1 MTAYGKI
8 FYLKV
13 QLVNLGVGRMN
24 KLLLGVCIIIFFLS
38 STIPFGESMPANGVL
53 QVPYSTEVPTVD
65 GQWSTPSEWNHAS
78 EYRLTQGSLEQLVAY
93 FRLQNNGTHLFML
106 VDFIS
111 DQSQSGYDDLW
122 VMFDTMD
129 DGGNVPSQD
138 DYLFMCKNDS
148 IRVRQGTGQPS
159 QPGQESWGRF
169 NTQPESKYSVGF
181 SHTNDPYE
189 NQHDHETHELSI
201 PLSFLTANKNM
212 GFWAEVSDGNS
223 GYVAW
228 PVHISKVPMY
238 EGAVTIVSPP
248 LPYDWGDIAI
258 DAAPT
263 TTPTPTPS
271 VPEFSWLIILP
282 LFLSMLSVAMILR
295 YRKTSK

>member
-1 MTAYGKI
+1 MQKMSLSFA
-8 FYLKV
+8 
-13 QLVNLGVGRMN
+13 
-24 KLLLGVCIIIFFLS
+24 GVCIIVFLLS
-38 STIPFGESMPANGVL
+38 STIPIGESMPANGVL
-53 QVPYSTEVPTVD
+53 QVPYSADVPTVD
-65 GQWSTPSEWNHAS
+65 GQWSTPSEWNDAS
-78 EYRLTQGSLEQLVAY
+78 EYKLSQAETLTAY
-93 FRLQNNGTHLFML
+93 FRLKNNGTHFFML

-111 DQSQSGYDDLW
+111 DQHQSGYDDLW
-122 VMFDTMD
+122 VMFDTLG

-148 IRVRQGTGQPS
+148 IRIRQGTGQPS
-159 QPGQESWGRF
+159 QPGQPEPESWGKV

-201 PLSFLTANKNM
+201 PLSFLTANKTI
-212 GFWAEVSDGNS
+212 GFWAEVSDGYS
-223 GYVAW
+223 GYVSW

-238 EGAVTIVSPP
+238 EGAVAIVSPP

-271 VPEFSWLIILP
+271 VPEFSWLMILP
-282 LFLSMLSVAMILR
+282 LFLSLLFIVFLF
-295 YRKTSK
+295 RKRKVSDSYD